1 MGVTHHACFLVMCRK
16 YAGLTINDLSI
27 REFPWSTDRVWFGGG
42 GEEER
47 RHQNMGSNQTGE
59 KKPTPHVE
67 SLVCTLQYRIMSSTF
82 GEEEGKGKL
91 HRGHGPPLHD
101 RIIAFASGSLI
112 WAGDVCRRKISLGS
126 LLLGFPSSCQSLLF
140 QRNKIL

>member
-1 MGVTHHACFLVMCRK
+1 
-16 YAGLTINDLSI
+16 
-27 REFPWSTDRVWFGGG
+27 
-42 GEEER
+42 
-47 RHQNMGSNQTGE
+47 MGSNQTGE
-59 KKPTPHVE
+59 KKPTPHVVE

-82 GEEEGKGKL
+82 GEEEKEKRKL

-126 LLLGFPSSCQSLLF
+126 LLLGFPSPCQSLLF